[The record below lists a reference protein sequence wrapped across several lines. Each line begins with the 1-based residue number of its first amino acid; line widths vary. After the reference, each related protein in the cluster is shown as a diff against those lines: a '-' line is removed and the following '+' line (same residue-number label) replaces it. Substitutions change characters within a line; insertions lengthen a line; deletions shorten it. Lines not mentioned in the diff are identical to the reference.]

1 MHALVMH
8 STGLWF
14 RVRFAANS
22 VAPQVRLCQILQTTS
37 IKNSPHLWLD
47 SQPAYI
53 DIFACIQLAR
63 YAIFTARKRR
73 FPQTRNMLDDYFRQ
87 YGYIAIFTAVAVAV
101 PVGMLLMSWAL
112 SLFNVRPR
120 MPSAI
125 KESIYECG
133 FETLTGRWSQFNFRF
148 YGFALLFV
156 IFDVEVI
163 FLFPWAASYGF
174 LSRHFGVFILLE
186 MLVFIAILLV
196 GWLYAWRKGSLEWS

>member
-1 MHALVMH
+1 
-8 STGLWF
+8 
-14 RVRFAANS
+14 
-22 VAPQVRLCQILQTTS
+22 
-37 IKNSPHLWLD
+37 
-47 SQPAYI
+47 
-53 DIFACIQLAR
+53 
-63 YAIFTARKRR
+63 
-73 FPQTRNMLDDYFRQ
+73 MLDDYFRQ
-87 YGYIAIFTAVAVAV
+87 YGYIAIFTAIAVAV

-112 SLFNVRPR
+112 SLFKIRPQ

-174 LSRHFGVFILLE
+174 MSRHFGVFILLE
-186 MLVFIAILLV
+186 MLVFIAILVV
-196 GWLYAWRKGSLEWS
+196 GWLYAWRKGALEWS